1 MAEAV
6 SQERHKHDV
15 YAIVTVVNAGVPS
28 TKDGLSLAKYTPE
41 DPFLESR
48 VPCHR
53 NAGAEAAIE
62 GLEGILGMASHG
74 PDGLKAED
82 RIVDLSLQRE
92 VDSVL
97 QVLLAGKDRAARV
110 HHEVLHTV
118 DFVRRQ
124 LRAPL

>member
-1 MAEAV
+1 M
-6 SQERHKHDV
+6 
-15 YAIVTVVNAGVPS
+15 VTVVNAGVPR

-97 QVLLAGKDRAARV
+97 QVLLAGKDRAARDRKSTRLNSS
-110 HHEVLHTV
+110 H
-118 DFVRRQ
+118 Q
-124 LRAPL
+124 IISYA